1 MYKKR
6 AGTLVGRQGGLLTQ
20 PQVRWR
26 EVNGKDRR
34 GKGKMYGKNLS
45 DLEIR
50 LNEKLSTYT
59 LYTVLGWGME
69 TRHIETILS
78 TSDSHVKQ

>member
-1 MYKKR
+1 
-6 AGTLVGRQGGLLTQ
+6 
-20 PQVRWR
+20 
-26 EVNGKDRR
+26 
-34 GKGKMYGKNLS
+34 MYGKNLS